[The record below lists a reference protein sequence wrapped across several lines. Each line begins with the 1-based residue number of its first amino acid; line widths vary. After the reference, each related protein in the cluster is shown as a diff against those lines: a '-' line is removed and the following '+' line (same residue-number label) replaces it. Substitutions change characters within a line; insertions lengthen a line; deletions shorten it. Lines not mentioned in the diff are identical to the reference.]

1 VAAARAGP
9 QRGRLRSGMSAAGGV
24 SDGGTEVVS
33 RFLRGRNVLLVSGD
47 FGPVFVDC
55 YLHLGGAGMV
65 LKDGTDET
73 LKSALAVVALY
84 AATRPRDET
93 LAWTLHFESQGI
105 NVFVAAENRSCHL
118 VGRVFGKNVRSVGS
132 DVLHAEVAGG
142 SGERRRSSVQ
152 FTGDVLAAAREF
164 YSRSEQRPAKFF
176 AMGGDAFAALFG
188 QPDCDEEWLAGADTG
203 DVAALLSDQSIAPLE
218 VRHYAFC
225 CGCTPEKIAGAI
237 AGALSGRLDEIF
249 GGDRHINVDCPRCG
263 VRHEL
268 PRELFA

>member
-1 VAAARAGP
+1 
-9 QRGRLRSGMSAAGGV
+9 MSAAGDV
-24 SDGGTEVVS
+24 SDSETAVVS

-93 LAWTLHFESQGI
+93 LAWTLHFETQGI
-105 NVFVAAENRSCHL
+105 NVFVVAENRSCRL
-118 VGRVFGKNVRSVGS
+118 VGRVFAENVRSVGG

-142 SGERRRSSVQ
+142 RGERRRSSVQ
-152 FTGDVLAAAREF
+152 FSGGVLSAAGEF

-176 AMGGDAFAALFG
+176 ALGGDVFAALFG
-188 QPDCDEEWLAGADTG
+188 QPDCDAEWLAGAGADE
-203 DVAALLSDQSIAPLE
+203 VASLLSDQSIAPLE

-268 PRELFA
+268 PRELFG